1 MSTKSTKS
9 STKTNKEN
17 KRRSKEE
24 GGDLCS
30 VLDKIFSEKGSI
42 LEKMDLAFGSCSS
55 DSSSSPSSNYSNN
68 INYYN

>member
-1 MSTKSTKS
+1 MIMMPTTTKR
-9 STKTNKEN
+9 NKEN

-24 GGDLCS
+24 GEDICS

-42 LEKMDLAFGSCSS
+42 LDKIDLAFGRCSS
-55 DSSSSPSSNYSNN
+55 DSSSSSSSSNYSNN

>member
-1 MSTKSTKS
+1 MSTKSSKS

-55 DSSSSPSSNYSNN
+55 SSPSSNYSNN